1 MSNQEHIYTEEE
13 IESRLALF
21 EGIIIG
27 IYGNWLVSLI
37 QMKSFLSPLII
48 VQSILT
54 IISLSSFVVLLA
66 IRIFGS
72 RLESPI
78 EVFILSCGH
87 FLPICITLII
97 ERLLI
102 QDAFFLMIG
111 GILFG
116 KESVITDKPRIQGRR
131 IRLRKKY

>member
-1 MSNQEHIYTEEE
+1 MSDQKQKYSKEE

-37 QMKSFLSPLII
+37 QMISFISPLII
-48 VQSILT
+48 LQSILT
-54 IISLSSFVVLLA
+54 IFSLSCLIALLA

-72 RLESPI
+72 RLESRI
-78 EVFILSCGH
+78 EVLVLSCGH
-87 FLPICITLII
+87 FLPLCITLII

-102 QDAFFLMIG
+102 KDAFFLMIG
-111 GILFG
+111 LILFIMIYYA
-116 KESVITDKPRIQGRR
+116 EFERVR
-131 IRLRKKY
+131 RKKTNVNINKI

>member
-1 MSNQEHIYTEEE
+1 MSNQNYKYTEEE
-13 IESRLALF
+13 VESRLALF

-37 QMKSFLSPLII
+37 QIISFNSPVII
-48 VQSILT
+48 LQSILT
-54 IISLSSFVVLLA
+54 IISLSCLIALLA
-66 IRIFGS
+66 IGIFGG
-72 RLESPI
+72 RLESRV
-78 EVFILSCGH
+78 EVVTLSFGH

-111 GILFG
+111 GILFIMIYYAEF
-116 KESVITDKPRIQGRR
+116 KRVKSKKTKKP
-131 IRLRKKY
+131 